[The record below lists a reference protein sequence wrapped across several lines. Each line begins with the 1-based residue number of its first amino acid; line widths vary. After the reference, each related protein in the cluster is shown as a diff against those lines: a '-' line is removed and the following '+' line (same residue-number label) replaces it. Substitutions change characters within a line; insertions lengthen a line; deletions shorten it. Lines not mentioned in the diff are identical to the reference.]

1 MAEEEGRLRTV
12 YPGHTCPRYWEPSGF
27 LRKTSLIDRCTRGK
41 LVALLYYL
49 TEGLRTARFPWCT
62 DRTGMHAHV
71 NHGDV
76 RKHRASFTY
85 HVGVIDQDRDGGV
98 DDGNVVLL
106 AGRLQTA

>member
-1 MAEEEGRLRTV
+1 M

-27 LRKTSLIDRCTRGK
+27 LRKTSLIDRRTRGK
-41 LVALLYYL
+41 LIALLCYL

-62 DRTGMHAHV
+62 DRTGLHTSIT
-71 NHGDV
+71 GTCGST
-76 RKHRASFTY
+76 KASFTY